1 MNEKINSIILTL
13 SISRHLCN
21 NRAAGTNSK
30 SPAYFKTRP
39 MNRLLGLFIII
50 VCSQQLAAQP
60 KIKFTGEALSV
71 AVSGGNEFAAAI
83 TGDSLFIYRLPELS
97 LYKQSRHQLVYPTII
112 GFSPENT
119 DVLIIKENHLKL
131 SPAVYNVSLWADL
144 DNYEK
149 RSFGETPRDSIIL
162 WSISNARPV
171 NKTAGNFYFDF
182 FVGDNNGV
190 YAVNNISSSF
200 VSNATGDSVFY
211 AKTASL
217 YTKWDSDKTHESQLN
232 QVVRKVLA
240 SPVNTSF
247 TIVTYNS
254 DSRKYTLSVRNVQNH
269 SVIVEQADLENI
281 PAHLSYSSDGK
292 KLLFSNSKGFKKS
305 FIDII
310 DIDAKKIQPAI
321 PVEDDIMNAYFIE
334 TDVIGYAT
342 TEHWVQWN
350 LAENRIEKQVSGN
363 AFFNGF
369 RVIDAMMIGQY
380 LLVHTETSNNGGPS
394 KKSEL
399 QLSAL
404 EDFAVFSDVK
414 KGGITSFAGQDDYAM
429 QLNDVPDFIKE
440 LKLNPAQTYF
450 TVLGGDNRLQV
461 WQTATRKK
469 IFDYIFDN
477 KVQGFVDESGRYVIV
492 IEYDKEDWTRYRL
505 HHIDLRKGEMESS
518 DLIVPSQGAFKDNS
532 GIIEAVAV
540 PGEQDAWYVTDG
552 EKTIWKFSGS
562 RFKPEAFLAIT
573 DPVYIRSI
581 QVNKNGRVICTAFN
595 ENREFNF
602 YTVDFDK
609 KIIEKIISGP
619 YSNILPHG
627 DGYYLDAESKLIFV
641 QNGKIEKTIPYEGK
655 FIRMSNNN
663 SYDKLIVQLIGENNE
678 DILLTVD
685 NQAKVSSQALPE
697 RVMGLKMLNNGQV
710 VYIGNGVNTF
720 IAAGVEPVQWDAKL
734 PQNKSFENLDV
745 SASGRYI
752 LYKDEMIDLKESNRI
767 KTDQFSK
774 TVFLGKTSESERI
787 ELFSKGW
794 DKNKYFSIRK
804 INGADTIVSETKIPI
819 PDNVPAFYEHNRVA
833 LSANKKWL
841 ATVAE
846 GYSMIADKIAP
857 PALWNTQTL
866 KAYPLGERYEK
877 YTPVFSSDSTRFYLV
892 DYVSMDKETMQSIY
906 NQTSFILD
914 ENLGPINP
922 QKEQGKNKLAYAGQ
936 YNFEIAEFRSI
947 EWKEPNSSKTK
958 KKFYAPQNVH
968 HMAFSEKR
976 QLLFAGDN
984 KGVLYIWDVNGASSP
999 VKSVQVC
1006 NDGISDVKLA
1016 DDKVYIFSAS
1026 SNIAVY
1032 SVSQN
1037 KLLGNLQFLEKDK
1050 ELKLAYYTPEKYFNA
1065 DPEAM
1070 DALHFI
1076 KQGYAYPLSSYELQ
1090 GNRPD
1095 KVYAA
1100 FGFADKSYIETLKK
1114 SWQTRLKR
1122 VGVQPSETITESHGP
1137 ALQWDRSDLA
1147 LVTKERQFQLNFSAK
1162 DTTGSTVTKLF
1173 IRVNGVPLK
1182 SRTGIV
1188 SKAPN
1193 SLFNFN
1199 ENIELNRGKNSI
1211 SVIAVNA
1218 KGEESTE
1225 QTHEV
1230 FYLPEQKQASKIVYV
1245 GVGVSEYKDK
1255 AKNLVY
1261 AAKDVKDIAG
1271 RLKYFADTVE
1281 TITIT
1286 DAMAT
1291 KQGIADLKNTLKKTS
1306 TDDVVI
1312 LSFSGHGM
1320 IDSANG
1326 FFFAPHDMI
1335 FDKPAQ
1341 NGVSMTMIEDLLDD
1355 IPARKRLLLVDACHS
1370 GELLEGLNA
1379 NAALPEGVK
1388 EINTKG
1394 VDKIKKKEE
1403 KEKEAERKGYMVMKD
1418 MFSDFSRGNGA
1429 FMISAA
1435 ASNEFALESKQW
1447 NNGVFTA
1454 SFLEALYEV
1463 KEKSS
1468 DKTIKV
1474 RELRKAIYEKV
1485 KARTKGQQTP
1495 TSRQENG
1502 WWNWSF

>member
-1 MNEKINSIILTL
+1 
-13 SISRHLCN
+13 
-21 NRAAGTNSK
+21 
-30 SPAYFKTRP
+30 
-39 MNRLLGLFIII
+39 MNRLILSFTVILF
-50 VCSQQLAAQP
+50 SQQLAAQP
-60 KIKFTGEALSV
+60 TIKLAGEALSV
-71 AVSGGNEFAAAI
+71 AVSDGNEFTAAI
-83 TGDSLFIYRLPELS
+83 TKDSVFIYRLPELS
-97 LYKQSRHQLVYPTII
+97 LYKQSRHRLIYPTII
-112 GFSPENT
+112 GFSPVNT
-119 DVLIIKENHLKL
+119 DVLIIKENHLQP
-131 SPAVYNVSLWADL
+131 SPAVYNMSLWADL

-149 RSFGETPRDSIIL
+149 RAFGEMPRDSIAL
-162 WSISNARPV
+162 WSISAARV
-171 NKTAGNFYFDF
+171 TNKTAGNFYFDF

-190 YAVNNISSSF
+190 YALNNISSSS
-200 VSNATGDSVFY
+200 VAAGDSVFY
-211 AKTASL
+211 AKTATL
-217 YTKWDSDKTHESQLN
+217 YSKWNSDKTYESQLN
-232 QVVRKVLA
+232 QVARKVLA

-254 DSRKYTLSVRNVQNH
+254 GSRKYTLSVRNVQNH
-269 SVIVEQADLENI
+269 SVIFELKELDEI

-292 KLLFSNSKGFKKS
+292 KILFSYSKEYKKS
-305 FIDII
+305 FIEVI
-310 DIDAKKIQPAI
+310 DIDSKKIQQTI
-321 PVEDDIMNAYFIE
+321 PVEDDIMNVYFIE
-334 TDVIGYAT
+334 ADVIGYAST
-342 TEHWVQWN
+342 AHWVQWN

-369 RVIDAMMIGQY
+369 RVIDARLIDKY
-380 LLVHTETSNNGGPS
+380 LLVHTEASNNGGPS

-404 EDFAVFSDVK
+404 EDFAVFADVK
-414 KGGITSFAGQDDYAM
+414 KGGITSFAGQNDYAM
-429 QLNDVPDFIKE
+429 QLNDVPDFISE
-440 LKLNPAQTYF
+440 LKLNPVQSYF
-450 TVLGGDNRLQV
+450 TVLGGENRLQV
-461 WQTATRKK
+461 WQTASRKK

-477 KVQGFVDESGRYVIV
+477 KVQGFVDESGRYVFA

-518 DLIVPSQGAFKDNS
+518 DLIVAAQGEFKDNS
-532 GIIEAVAV
+532 GIVQAVAV
-540 PGEQDAWYVTDG
+540 PGENDAWYVTDG
-552 EKTIWKFSGS
+552 EKTIWKFSGANQ
-562 RFKPEAFLAIT
+562 KPVAFFTIT

-581 QVNKNGRVICTAFN
+581 QVNKNGRIICTAFN

-602 YTVDFDK
+602 YTIDFNK
-609 KIIEKIISGP
+609 KAIEKIISGP

-627 DGYYLDAESKLIFV
+627 DGYYLEAEGQLIFV
-641 QNGKIEKTIPYEGK
+641 KNGKIEKTIPYQGK

-663 SYDKLIVQLIGENNE
+663 SYDKLIVQLISENSE
-678 DILLTVD
+678 DILMTVD
-685 NQAKVSSQALPE
+685 GKGNTSSQLLPE
-697 RVMGLKMLNNGQV
+697 RVMGLKMLNNGQI
-710 VYIGNGVNTF
+710 VYIGKGVNTF

-734 PQNKSFENLDV
+734 PMNKSFENLDV

-752 LYKDEMIDLKESNRI
+752 LYKDEMIDLKESNRS

-774 TVFLGKTSESERI
+774 TVFLGKASENERI

-804 INGADTIVSETKIPI
+804 INGADIVVSETKIPI
-819 PDNVPAFYEHNRVA
+819 PDNAPVFYEHNRIE

-841 ATVAE
+841 FTVAE
-846 GYSMIADKIAP
+846 GYLMIKDKIAP
-857 PALWNTQTL
+857 PLLWNTQTL
-866 KAYPLGERYEK
+866 KAYPLGDKYEK

-892 DYVSMDKETMQSIY
+892 DYVSTDEQTMQAIY
-906 NQTSFILD
+906 NQMSFTLD
-914 ENLGPINP
+914 ENLGPVNP
-922 QKEQGKNKLAYAGQ
+922 QKVSAKNELAYAGE
-936 YNFEIAEFRSI
+936 YNFEIVEFRVI
-947 EWKEPNSSKTK
+947 EWKEPNSPKAK

-968 HMAFSEKR
+968 QMAFNQKK
-976 QLLFAGDN
+976 QLLFACDS
-984 KGVLYIWDVNGASSP
+984 KGMLHIWDVNGASSP

-1006 NDGISDVKLA
+1006 NDEIKEIKMA
-1016 DDKVYIFSAS
+1016 DDKVYLFSSS

-1032 SVSQN
+1032 SISQD

-1076 KQGYAYPLSSYELQ
+1076 KQGNAYPLSSYELQ

-1095 KVYAA
+1095 KVYTA

-1114 SWQTRLKR
+1114 SWHTRLKR

-1137 ALQWDRSDLA
+1137 ELQWDRSNLA
-1147 LVTKERQFQLNFSAK
+1147 LVTKEKQFPLNFLAK
-1162 DTTGSTVTKLF
+1162 DTARSAVTKLF

-1188 SKAPN
+1188 AKGTDSI
-1193 SLFNFN
+1193 FNFN

-1230 FYLPEQKQASKIVYV
+1230 FYLPEQKQPSKIVYV

-1255 AKNLVY
+1255 TKNLVY
-1261 AAKDVKDIAG
+1261 AAKDVKDIAA

-1281 TITIT
+1281 TVTIT

-1291 KQGIADLKNTLKKTS
+1291 KQSIIDLKNTLKKTS

-1326 FFFAPHDMI
+1326 FFFAPHDMN
-1335 FDKPAQ
+1335 FDKPVQ
-1341 NGVSMTMIEDLLDD
+1341 NGISMTMIEDLLDD

-1370 GELLEGLNA
+1370 GEMLEGLNA
-1379 NAALPEGVK
+1379 NAVLPEGVK

-1394 VDKIKKKEE
+1394 VDKIKKKED

-1485 KARTKGQQTP
+1485 KARTRGHQTP

>member
-1 MNEKINSIILTL
+1 
-13 SISRHLCN
+13 
-21 NRAAGTNSK
+21 
-30 SPAYFKTRP
+30 
-39 MNRLLGLFIII
+39 MNRLILSFTLFLFF
-50 VCSQQLAAQP
+50 QQLAAQP
-60 KIKFTGEALSV
+60 KTRFTSEVLSV
-71 AVSGGNEFAAAI
+71 AVSSGNEFAAAI
-83 TGDSLFIYRLPELS
+83 TKDSVFIYRLPELS
-97 LYKQSRHQLVYPTII
+97 LYKQSAHHLLYPTII
-112 GFSPENT
+112 GFSPANA

-131 SPAVYNVSLWADL
+131 SPAMYNISLWADL
-144 DNYEK
+144 DNYTK
-149 RSFGETPRDSIIL
+149 KTFGETPRDSILL
-162 WSISNARPV
+162 WSISGARVV
-171 NKTAGNFYFDF
+171 NKTAGNLYFDF

-190 YAVNNISSSF
+190 YAMNNISASF
-200 VSNATGDSVFY
+200 IGSGGDSVFY
-211 AKTASL
+211 AKTATL
-217 YTKWDSDKTHESQLN
+217 FTKWDSDKTHESQLN
-232 QVVRKVLA
+232 QVARKVLA

-247 TIVTYNS
+247 TIVTYNG
-254 DSRKYTLSVRNVQNH
+254 DSRKYSLSVRNVQDHAVLFEKN
-269 SVIVEQADLENI
+269 DLETM
-281 PAHLSYSSDGK
+281 PAHLSYSFDGK
-292 KLLFSNSKGFKKS
+292 KLLFSYGKEFRKS
-305 FIDII
+305 VIDII
-310 DIDAKKIQPAI
+310 DIDARKIQQTL
-321 PVEDDIMNAYFIE
+321 PVEDDIMNAYFIDN
-334 TDVIGYAT
+334 TRVGYAST
-342 TEHWVQWN
+342 THWVQWN
-350 LAENRIEKQVSGN
+350 LEESRVEKQVSGN
-363 AFFNGF
+363 SFFNGF
-369 RVIDAMMIGQY
+369 RVMDALLIDKY
-380 LLVHTETSNNGGPS
+380 LLVHTEASNNGGPS
-394 KKSEL
+394 GKSEL

-404 EDFAVFSDVK
+404 DDFAVFANVK
-414 KGGITSFAGQDDYAM
+414 KGGITSFARNNDYTM
-429 QLNDVPDFIKE
+429 LLNDVPDFIKE

-461 WQTATRKK
+461 WQTGSRKK

-477 KVQGFVDESGRYVIV
+477 KVQGFVDESGRYVFA

-518 DLIVPSQGAFKDNS
+518 DLIIPAQGDFKDNS
-532 GIIEAVAV
+532 GIVEAVAV
-540 PGEQDAWYVTDG
+540 PGENDAWYVTDG
-552 EKTIWKFSGS
+552 EKTIWKFSGN
-562 RFKPEAFLAIT
+562 RFKPAASFTIS
-573 DPVYIRSI
+573 DPVYLRSI
-581 QVNKNGRVICTAFN
+581 QVNKNGRIICTAFN

-602 YTVDFDK
+602 YTVDFHK
-609 KIIEKIISGP
+609 KTAEKIISGP
-619 YSNILPHG
+619 YSSILPHD
-627 DGYYLDAESKLIFV
+627 DGYYLEADRQLLFV
-641 QNGKIEKTIPYEGK
+641 RNGKVEKTIPYEGK

-663 SYDKLIVQLIGENNE
+663 SYDKLIVQLIGENSE
-678 DILLTVD
+678 DVLLTID
-685 NQAKVSSQALPE
+685 NQGNISRQALPE
-697 RVMGLKMLNNGQV
+697 RVMGLRMLNNGQI
-710 VYIGNGVNTF
+710 VYIGKGVNTF
-720 IAAGVEPVQWDAKL
+720 IAAGVDPVQWDARL

-752 LYKDEMIDLKESNRI
+752 LYKDELIDLKESNRA

-774 TVFLGKTSESERI
+774 SLFLGKAGESERI

-804 INGADTIVSETKIPI
+804 INGTDTTLSETRIPI
-819 PDNVPAFYEHNRVA
+819 PGNAAAFYEHNKMV
-833 LSANKKWL
+833 LSRDKKWL
-841 ATVAE
+841 VTVAE
-846 GYSMIADKIAP
+846 GYLMMTDKIAP
-857 PALWNTQTL
+857 PVIWNTQTL
-866 KAYPLGERYEK
+866 KAYPLGEKYEK
-877 YTPVFSSDSTRFYLV
+877 YTPAFSSDSTRFYLV
-892 DYVSMDKETMQSIY
+892 DYVSMDEKTMEGIY
-906 NQTSFILD
+906 NQVSFTLD
-914 ENLGPINP
+914 ENLGPVNP
-922 QKEQGKNKLAYAGQ
+922 QKVPGKNEPAYAGQ
-936 YNFEIAEFRSI
+936 YNFNIEAFRVI
-947 EWKEPNSSKTK
+947 EWKEPNSFKAK
-958 KKFYAPQNVH
+958 KKFYAPQNIH
-968 HMAFSEKR
+968 HMAFYEKK

-999 VKSVQVC
+999 VKSVPVC
-1006 NDGISDVKLA
+1006 NDAINAIRLA
-1016 DDKVYIFSAS
+1016 EDKVYIFSGS

-1032 SVSQN
+1032 SVSRD

-1076 KQGYAYPLSSYELQ
+1076 KQGNAYPLSSYELQ

-1114 SWQTRLKR
+1114 SWETRLKR
-1122 VGVQPSETITESHGP
+1122 VGVQPSETMTESHGP
-1137 ALQWDRSDLA
+1137 ELQWNRNNLA
-1147 LVTKERQFQLNFSAK
+1147 LVTREKQFSLNFQAK
-1162 DTTGSTVTKLF
+1162 DTARSAVTKLF
-1173 IRVNGVPLK
+1173 IRINGVPLR

-1188 SKAPN
+1188 AREPGSI
-1193 SLFNFN
+1193 FIFN
-1199 ENIELNRGKNSI
+1199 ETIELSRGKNSI

-1218 KGEESTE
+1218 RGEESTE

-1230 FYLPEQKQASKIVYV
+1230 FYLPEQKQDSKIVYV

-1255 AKNLVY
+1255 TKNLVY

-1271 RLKYFADTVE
+1271 RLQYFADTVE

-1286 DAMAT
+1286 DAQAT
-1291 KQGIADLKNTLKKTS
+1291 KQAIADIKNILKKTS
-1306 TDDVVI
+1306 ADDVVI

-1326 FFFAPHDMI
+1326 FFFAPHDMV
-1335 FDKPAQ
+1335 FDKPLQ
-1341 NGVSMTMIEDLLDD
+1341 NGVSMPMIEDLLDD

-1370 GELLEGLNA
+1370 GELLEGLKA
-1379 NAALPEGVK
+1379 NAVLPEGVK

-1403 KEKEAERKGYMVMKD
+1403 KEKEAERKGYMLMKD

-1454 SFLEALYEV
+1454 SFLEALYDV

-1485 KARTKGQQTP
+1485 KERTRGQQTP